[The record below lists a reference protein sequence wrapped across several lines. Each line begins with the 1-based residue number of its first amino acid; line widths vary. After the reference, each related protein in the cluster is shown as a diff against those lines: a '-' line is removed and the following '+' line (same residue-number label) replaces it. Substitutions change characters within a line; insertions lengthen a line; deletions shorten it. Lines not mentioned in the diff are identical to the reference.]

1 MISDGWKEIIEVAG
15 ENALPCYGSNAYN
28 QILLN
33 ARPNGVNTKGAPAL
47 KMFGFTYLRVS
58 DKLLERKNFEVFNKF
73 VKSMHANQVRI
84 FMIRIL
90 EYTTKTTTTMVLL
103 NLCFVEILSKR
114 RYVWKFY

>member
-1 MISDGWKEIIEVAG
+1 MLSDVWKENVKVAG
-15 ENALPCYGSNAYN
+15 ENALPCYDNNAYN

-58 DKLLERKNFEVFNKF
+58 EKLLEKKNFKVFNKF
-73 VKSMHANQVRI
+73 VKRMHANQVRI

-90 EYTTKTTTTMVLL
+90 KYTTKTTTTMVLL

-114 RYVWKFY
+114 GYVWEFY